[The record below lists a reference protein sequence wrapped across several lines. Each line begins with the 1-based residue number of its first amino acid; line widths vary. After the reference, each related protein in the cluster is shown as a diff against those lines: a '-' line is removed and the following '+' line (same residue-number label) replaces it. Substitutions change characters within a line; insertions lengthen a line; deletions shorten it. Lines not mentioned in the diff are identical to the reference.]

1 MTSETRFSSYI
12 LLIQNLFCFLLF
24 HTHTEVYCL
33 NLLPFSFSDIN
44 KPCTESCGLHM
55 GNILHLRK
63 LWWESFVPK
72 QEANP
77 STLLRAQNGIALSS
91 GSFKIMIRHQLTPRK
106 HCAAGRWFPT
116 ASAWSLQYRS
126 SSYSQLFGLE
136 RWGGY
141 CHTLLVIAWT
151 LDRHGSRGSPNR
163 NQNGRYQN
171 RLARVGTLF
180 PHGWGRAKTTLV
192 KQKTSSL
199 AALSHCSTP
208 SHPWGIFLLVHQYNF
223 KLGLK
228 LQHMIKAD
236 ESSAHISSFL
246 VEIQGLLPKSLNVAV
261 LLPTTVVFTVLCVHW
276 IHWTRSSVS
285 GTLWQV
291 TQRPG
296 SLHYFFQKWAVIVLT
311 AMFCTQEVKD
321 T

>member
-33 NLLPFSFSDIN
+33 NPLPFSFSDIN

-141 CHTLLVIAWT
+141 CHTLLSPELSIAT
-151 LDRHGSRGSPNR
+151 EAEVPLTEIRTEDIKTVSP
-163 NQNGRYQN
+163 
-171 RLARVGTLF
+171 
-180 PHGWGRAKTTLV
+180 GWGLCFLMAEDVPRPLWWNRKRAHWQHCRTAPPLPTHGAFSCWS
-192 KQKTSSL
+192 TS
-199 AALSHCSTP
+199 T
-208 SHPWGIFLLVHQYNF
+208 
-223 KLGLK
+223 
-228 LQHMIKAD
+228 
-236 ESSAHISSFL
+236 ISS
-246 VEIQGLLPKSLNVAV
+246 
-261 LLPTTVVFTVLCVHW
+261 
-276 IHWTRSSVS
+276 
-285 GTLWQV
+285 
-291 TQRPG
+291 
-296 SLHYFFQKWAVIVLT
+296 
-311 AMFCTQEVKD
+311 
-321 T
+321 